1 MAMSDPQE
9 SALAWLAKKY
19 FDECSLQFRTVWD
32 LYLKFYVVFLTV
44 NATAL
49 GLTVQ
54 YVELRESR
62 AVIAAAFVMQNIFA
76 AVTAFM
82 VSRFSAKVAVRAQD
96 LAAFAVA
103 NVEQSPTMQLPLLLA
118 ESPIP
123 GQLGKWGAMAN
134 LLGHAVFCALWL
146 LVIILKFPKPPH

>member
-1 MAMSDPQE
+1 MSAPEDTP
-9 SALAWLAKKY
+9 LAWLAKKY

-54 YVELRESR
+54 YVEPQRSK
-62 AVIAAAFVMQNIFA
+62 AVIAVAFVMQNAFA
-76 AVTAFM
+76 AVTALM
-82 VSRFSAKVAVRAQD
+82 ISRWSAKVATRAQD
-96 LAAFAVA
+96 LATFAVTDA
-103 NVEQSPTMQLPLLLA
+103 LQPATGPLPCVLT

-123 GQLGKWGAMAN
+123 GQLGKWGAVAN
-134 LLGHAVFCALWL
+134 LLGHCVFCALWL
-146 LVIILKFPKPPH
+146 SVIFLKFPHPSR